1 MNLSD
6 LVLGDQA
13 DDSVR
18 QVARQFDLSETEARA
33 AMQQILPALQ
43 RGMQRN
49 SEVKGLDELLAAI
62 EDGNHSRYVEE
73 PTVLGNKATTD
84 DGNGILGHIFGSK
97 EVSRNV
103 ATHASAKTGLSSSLL
118 KKLLPVV
125 ATIAMGSLS
134 KKVLGGSNRRA
145 PARSQSRGIIAS
157 ILDSDNDGS
166 VIDDVLGMAWKIMV

>member
-1 MNLSD
+1 MNLTD
-6 LVLGDQA
+6 LVLRDQA

-18 QVARQFDLSETEARA
+18 QLAKQFDLSEDQARS
-33 AMQQILPALQ
+33 AMQELLPALQ

-49 SEVKGLDELLAAI
+49 GQIKGLDELLAAI
-62 EDGNHSRYVEE
+62 ENGNHSRYVEQ

-84 DGNGILGHIFGSK
+84 DGNSILGHIFGNK

-134 KKVLGGSNRRA
+134 KKVLGGTTRQVPERT
-145 PARSQSRGIIAS
+145 QSRGMIAS

-166 VIDDVLGMAWKIMV
+166 VIDDVLGMAWKMMV